1 MRKGTFFLLGGALV
15 LLSSCMYVSTKTRKD
30 YHIKYKVRISR
41 FIGIGNLPVEEIHNE
56 YYIESNGKQSA
67 VLIGY
72 VVDSKTAVTLYVGGN
87 AQVKHEQTFPVDD
100 KMEIELL
107 DHVMNEIKNQN
118 RHYEV
123 KNIQISMKT
132 CGVANLNIAR
142 KYWQTKRLDKESF
155 DQPLFNQ
162 FNDILKKYGYDVYD
176 ISNDDFYPLTAREV
190 RIYHILPDSC
200 SLNSIAINGT
210 IYIECKNLKIM
221 EWTFKG
227 NIMLFKT
234 GVSHL
239 SYDEDTRPHAV
250 TKNYGKRNA
259 PRVLLS

>member
-1 MRKGTFFLLGGALV
+1 MDTNIGLTFFIDITMRKGTFFLLGGALV

-162 FNDILKKYGYDVYD
+162 FNDILKKYSYEICGV
-176 ISNDDFYPLTAREV
+176 SKDDFYPIEARK
-190 RIYHILPDSC
+190 IGYYHVLSDTYSQ
-200 SLNSIAINGT
+200 NSIGIDG
-210 IYIECKNLKIM
+210 IIILKCKK
-221 EWTFKG
+221 EK
-227 NIMLFKT
+227 
-234 GVSHL
+234 H
-239 SYDEDTRPHAV
+239 
-250 TKNYGKRNA
+250 
-259 PRVLLS
+259 